1 MGYYITR
8 MKEKIINIKVN
19 NITQKQWSYLLLEL
33 NIMKKAGKPYGVDMT
48 MSAPGLKKIIEWG
61 TKPYAPES
69 NRRRSKELEQDERPE
84 V

>member
-1 MGYYITR
+1 
-8 MKEKIINIKVN
+8 
-19 NITQKQWSYLLLEL
+19 
-33 NIMKKAGKPYGVDMT
+33 
-48 MSAPGLKKIIEWG
+48 LKKIIEWG

>member
-1 MGYYITR
+1 M
-8 MKEKIINIKVN
+8 
-19 NITQKQWSYLLLEL
+19 LEL
-33 NIMKKAGKPYGVDMT
+33 NIMKKAWKPYGVDMT

>member
-33 NIMKKAGKPYGVDMT
+33 NIMKKAWKPYGVDMT
-48 MSAPGLKKIIEWG
+48 MSKTWVEKN
-61 TKPYAPES
+61 
-69 NRRRSKELEQDERPE
+69 NRMGDKTICTRI
-84 V
+84 

>member
-1 MGYYITR
+1 
-8 MKEKIINIKVN
+8 MKDKIITIKPKS
-19 NITQKQWSYLLLEL
+19 ISQKQWAMLLLEL
-33 NIMKKAGKPYGVDMT
+33 NIMKKAWKPYGVDMT